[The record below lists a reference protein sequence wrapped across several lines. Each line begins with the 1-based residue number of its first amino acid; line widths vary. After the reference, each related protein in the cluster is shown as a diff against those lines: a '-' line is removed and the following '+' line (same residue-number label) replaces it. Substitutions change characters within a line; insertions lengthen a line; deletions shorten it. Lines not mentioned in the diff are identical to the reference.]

1 MKASEKCK
9 ICQLEKS
16 HESVFKSINKSIIN
30 IESGKLKKSMASV
43 IRGINEKY
51 GTGLTP
57 MNASRHKAHF
67 LTETIE
73 IKKEDITKTPPT
85 EVYSQ
90 SGDLQYTNAQEIID
104 SMEDRHRSFSEAYVH
119 EFNHNQR
126 KAYKSTYDSDMT
138 DESARANASR
148 LIANDSNNVAW
159 YIKYLNHEKSKRIM
173 ISPSFVIDGYQEIY
187 DRCMGLE
194 AVMDKSGE
202 YTGNISFMAKE
213 ANKALEMIGKSIQMW
228 DKKEQPTDQ
237 TLYKKILEDFISN
250 KLNPLTASVELE
262 KAGIEMPELLKIAL
276 RKVDPSIIEQ
286 PPTTE
291 GMHISE
297 LSDEELN
304 NLEIQ
309 NES

>member
-237 TLYKKILEDFISN
+237 TKYKQILEDFISN
-250 KLNPLTASVELE
+250 KLNPIS
-262 KAGIEMPELLKIAL
+262 AGIELGKLNIEPPKALLIAMG
-276 RKVDPSIIEQ
+276 KVDPSVLDK
-286 PPTTE
+286 PA
-291 GMHISE
+291 ISDSDDMGE
-297 LSDEELN
+297 YSDEELSRVS
-304 NLEIQ
+304 EGG
-309 NES
+309 E